1 MLPRKAYRLQLIVR
15 FQATGLF
22 PDKKRLF
29 PADTALCQS
38 GILQQYPDIDLGQQ
52 KVGVWSRPVK
62 QDELVKEGD
71 RIEIYRPLIA
81 DPKDLRRRRAEKAK
95 EEGRADK
102 VTGGRPHDVKA
113 SSE

>member
-1 MLPRKAYRLQLIVR
+1 MSELITVEVAYALPQRQSLLTVTVAPLSTVQQVIE
-15 FQATGLF
+15 
-22 PDKKRLF
+22 
-29 PADTALCQS
+29 QS
-38 GILQQYPDIDLGQQ
+38 GVLQQFPDIDLTAQ

-62 QDELVKEGD
+62 LQDSVKAGD

-102 VTGGRPHDVKA
+102 VTGGRPHEVKTTH
-113 SSE
+113 E